1 MAQTS
6 PHSNGPQDLL
16 AAYDYDLPPEL
27 IAQAPARRRVQARL
41 LHLPRLAGEIRHHRV
56 AELTRLLKPGD
67 LLVLNDTRV
76 VPARLMAAKPSGGRV
91 EILLLSPAQPQQRL
105 EGGRELHQCLLRSH
119 KTLAPGLSL
128 LLAGKPEAWVRVLER
143 GERGQALVEFPAPAL
158 ELAAAR
164 GATPLPPY
172 IKRPRGPDA
181 DDARRYQTVYAAHP
195 GAVAAPTAG
204 LHLSRELLAALARR
218 GVASATLTLH
228 VGYGTFAEPDP
239 AQLAAGRL
247 HAEWVSISPEASRA
261 VARTRERGGRVIAV
275 GTTSLRS
282 LEWRPGPG
290 GVPQAG
296 EGWCDLLIAPGHQFR
311 VADGLITNFHL
322 PRTTLLMLVAALA
335 GRERVLAAYGQAME
349 RGYRFYSYG
358 DAMLII

>member
-1 MAQTS
+1 MARISTY
-6 PHSNGPQDLL
+6 SNGPQDLL
-16 AAYDYDLPPEL
+16 AAYDYELPPER

-41 LHLPRLAGEIRHHRV
+41 LRLPRLQGPTSHHKVAG
-56 AELTRLLKPGD
+56 LTRLLRSGD

-76 VPARLMAAKPSGGRV
+76 VPARFLAAKSSGGRV
-91 EILLLSPAQPQQRL
+91 EILLLSPAQPHQRL
-105 EGGRELHQCLLRSH
+105 EGGREVHQCLLRSH
-119 KTLAPGLSL
+119 KSLAPGIRLR
-128 LLAGKPEAWVRVLER
+128 LAGEPELWVKVLER
-143 GERGQALVEFPAPAL
+143 GPRGQALVEFPAPAL
-158 ELAAAR
+158 ELAMLR
-164 GATPLPPY
+164 GSTPLPPY
-172 IKRPRGPDA
+172 IKRPQGPDA
-181 DDARRYQTVYAAHP
+181 QDALRYQTVFAAQP

-218 GVASATLTLH
+218 GVASTTLTLH

-247 HAEWVSISPEASRA
+247 HSEWVRISPEASRA
-261 VARTRERGGRVIAV
+261 VAMAKQRGGRVIAV

-296 EGWCDLLIAPGHQFR
+296 DGWCDLLIAPGHLFR

-335 GRERVLAAYGQAME
+335 GRERVLDAYQEAME
-349 RGYRFYSYG
+349 REYRFYSYG

>member
-1 MAQTS
+1 MAETI
-6 PHSNGPQDLL
+6 PHNSGPQDLL
-16 AAYDYDLPPEL
+16 AAYDYELPPEL

-41 LHLPRLAGEIRHHRV
+41 LHLPRYQGPSGHHKVAG
-56 AELTRLLKPGD
+56 LTRLLRPGD

-76 VPARLMAAKPSGGRV
+76 VPARLMAAKPTGGRV
-91 EILLLSPAQPQQRL
+91 EILLLSPAQPQKRL
-105 EGGRELHQCLLRSH
+105 EDGREVHQCLLRSH
-119 KTLAPGLSL
+119 KTIA
-128 LLAGKPEAWVRVLER
+128 AGARLRLGGEPEVWVRVLER
-143 GERGQALVEFPAPAL
+143 GERGRALVEFPAPAL
-158 ELAAAR
+158 GLAADR

-172 IKRPRGPDA
+172 IKRPQGPDA
-181 DDARRYQTVYAAHP
+181 RDASRYQTVYASQP

-204 LHLSRELLAALARR
+204 LHLSRELLSALARR
-218 GVASATLTLH
+218 GVEHTSLTLH

-239 AQLAAGRL
+239 AQLASGRL
-247 HAEWVSISPEASRA
+247 HSEWVEISPEAALA
-261 VARTRERGGRVIAV
+261 VARAKKRGGRVIAV

-290 GVPQAG
+290 GVPQPGA
-296 EGWCDLLIAPGHQFR
+296 GWCDLLIAPGHSFR

-335 GRERVLAAYGQAME
+335 GRERILDAYRQAME
-349 RGYRFYSYG
+349 RSYRFYSYG

>member
-1 MAQTS
+1 MAQTI
-6 PHSNGPQDLL
+6 PHNSGPQDLL
-16 AAYDYDLPPEL
+16 AAYDYKLPSEL

-41 LHLPRLAGEIRHHRV
+41 LHLPRHQGQASHYKVAG
-56 AELTRLLKPGD
+56 LTRLLGPGD

-76 VPARLMAAKPSGGRV
+76 VPARLTAAKPTGGRV
-91 EILLLSPAQPQQRL
+91 EILLLSPAQPHQCL
-105 EGGRELHQCLLRSH
+105 EDGSEAHQCLLRSH
-119 KTLAPGLSL
+119 KPLAAGLRL
-128 LLAGKPEAWVRVLER
+128 RLAGEPEVWVRVLHR
-143 GERGQALVEFPAPAL
+143 GERGRALVEFPSEAL
-158 ELAAAR
+158 KLSAER

-172 IKRPRGPDA
+172 IKRPQGPDA
-181 DDARRYQTVYAAHP
+181 QDASRYQTVYAAHP

-204 LHLSRELLAALARR
+204 LHLSRELLCALARR
-218 GVASATLTLH
+218 GVDHTYLTLH

-247 HAEWVSISPEASRA
+247 HSEWVEISPQAAEA
-261 VARTRERGGRVIAV
+261 VARTKKRGGRVIAV

-290 GVPQAG
+290 GVPQPGA
-296 EGWCDLLIAPGHQFR
+296 GWCDLLIAPGHGFR

-335 GRERVLAAYGQAME
+335 GRERVLAAYQEAME